1 MPLRTGFGALGF
13 AGMYATGGAG
23 VFVAVSYNGDAAYS
37 TDVAG
42 CSGWFVWCHG
52 RGVVCVGAVA

>member
-1 MPLRTGFGALGF
+1 MIFWVLSVMTWL
-13 AGMYATGGAG
+13 
-23 VFVAVSYNGDAAYS
+23 VVA
-37 TDVAG
+37 AG